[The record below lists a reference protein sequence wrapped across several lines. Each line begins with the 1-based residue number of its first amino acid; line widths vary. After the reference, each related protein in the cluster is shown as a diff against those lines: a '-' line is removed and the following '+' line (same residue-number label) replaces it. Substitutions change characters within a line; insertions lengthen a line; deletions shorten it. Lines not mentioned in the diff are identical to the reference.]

1 MKKGYLLVILLCAL
15 MAGCSSTYSSR
26 KLAENTAANAVL
38 FASEIQKSEE
48 SQLRLLKAREK
59 NIKQFSNKLIRAQQ
73 QIEFLRLQ
81 VDDGVQ
87 NKVEKELHR
96 WLKKL
101 KEMQIA
107 MHQKEDN
114 TPVFH
119 WQDKR
124 TQTIKQLSEFS
135 RQMLILSQDE
145 KLLDKAKFMMGY
157 FNAVKEQTKINLSE
171 KPHLMGFRLDNKLQ
185 QLLTM
190 DNNILGVN
198 YE

>member
-73 QIEFLRLQ
+73 QIEFLKLQ

-87 NKVEKELHR
+87 NKVEKELHL

-107 MHQKEDN
+107 MQYHKIIIGQLVGLSVWNKTN
-114 TPVFH
+114 PTVC
-119 WQDKR
+119 QASNSLAL
-124 TQTIKQLSEFS
+124 IK
-135 RQMLILSQDE
+135 
-145 KLLDKAKFMMGY
+145 
-157 FNAVKEQTKINLSE
+157 
-171 KPHLMGFRLDNKLQ
+171 
-185 QLLTM
+185 
-190 DNNILGVN
+190 
-198 YE
+198 